1 MPPFKLDP
9 ALLAMLNAPAP
20 TSTPVDAIV
29 RVARADDE
37 TEAALVARG
46 LTVRLRTQLIPSF
59 AVTGP
64 VTALAALADE
74 PWVAAV
80 ELDRPVAAL

>member
-1 MPPFKLDP
+1 MSAKLDP
-9 ALLAMLNAPAP
+9 ALIALLNTPAP
-20 TSTPVDAIV
+20 EPTPVDAIV

-37 TEAALVARG
+37 TEAALTTLG
-46 LTVRLRTQLIPSF
+46 LQVRLRTQLIPSF

-64 VTALAALADE
+64 VEALAKLADQ

-80 ELDRPVAAL
+80 ELDRPVRAL